1 MTMFGSSIMAN
12 AMRRR
17 SLELSYHELVYAL
30 LNSGFSLAEMRTY
43 TATIR
48 WSLKGIERFTK
59 GQYNRRTNGRFTGC
73 MIMSL

>member
-1 MTMFGSSIMAN
+1 MS
-12 AMRRR
+12 
-17 SLELSYHELVYAL
+17 
-30 LNSGFSLAEMRTY
+30 TY

-48 WSLKGIERFTK
+48 GSLKGIERFTK